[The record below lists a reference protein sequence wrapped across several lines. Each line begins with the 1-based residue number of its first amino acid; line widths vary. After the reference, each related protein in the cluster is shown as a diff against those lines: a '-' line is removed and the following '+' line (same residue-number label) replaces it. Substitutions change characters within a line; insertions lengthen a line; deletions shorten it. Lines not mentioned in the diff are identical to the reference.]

1 MKFLFAVVLIVM
13 VGCTS
18 LEKQQSNEQAQ
29 INMVKVQREAREREE
44 KVEAQEKA
52 ALYEAIAK
60 IAATNPEHSPA
71 ALVALTAISMQADD
85 EDGESEM
92 PMVGLRDKP
101 NEALL
106 WTQAL
111 APTVG
116 SLVNGL
122 GVAMVGASVAK
133 NNSDNNARVQIA
145 DGETN
150 AAIVGSIADLG
161 VAAVG
166 AGGVDV
172 GGDYLYVQDSGVIDQ
187 SSNTTDSYN
196 TISTS
201 DSSSNVAYTASDNAF
216 INAGIADYTDYIID
230 YEGSNMSLAEL
241 IAALDAAG
249 AAYSIDLD
257 GTTVA
262 TSEGD
267 GDSDPV
273 SISCDSPQFSPAP
286 PECS

>member
-1 MKFLFAVVLIVM
+1 
-13 VGCTS
+13 
-18 LEKQQSNEQAQ
+18 
-29 INMVKVQREAREREE
+29 
-44 KVEAQEKA
+44 
-52 ALYEAIAK
+52 
-60 IAATNPEHSPA
+60 
-71 ALVALTAISMQADD
+71 MQADD

>member
-1 MKFLFAVVLIVM
+1 MQPLWAASP
-13 VGCTS
+13 TS
-18 LEKQQSNEQAQ
+18 VSQ
-29 INMVKVQREAREREE
+29 
-44 KVEAQEKA
+44 
-52 ALYEAIAK
+52 
-60 IAATNPEHSPA
+60 
-71 ALVALTAISMQADD
+71 
-85 EDGESEM
+85 
-92 PMVGLRDKP
+92 
-101 NEALL
+101 L
-106 WTQAL
+106 W
-111 APTVG
+111 
-116 SLVNGL
+116 
-122 GVAMVGASVAK
+122 
-133 NNSDNNARVQIA
+133 
-145 DGETN
+145 
-150 AAIVGSIADLG
+150 
-161 VAAVG
+161 G